1 MNNTSKI
8 ININEI
14 YKRKELIYNA
24 MVKEVQEKSEQ
35 QILKK
40 RAALEMKYLKP
51 ELIKMNQ
58 KKIKYFDEQIIKP
71 DLIMEDFKFFIFE
84 LEDGK
89 KDK

>member
-14 YKRKELIYNA
+14 YKRKELIYNS

>member
-14 YKRKELIYNA
+14 YKRKELIYNS

-51 ELIKMNQ
+51 ELMKMNQ

>member
-51 ELIKMNQ
+51 ELIKMNK

>member
-8 ININEI
+8 ININEV